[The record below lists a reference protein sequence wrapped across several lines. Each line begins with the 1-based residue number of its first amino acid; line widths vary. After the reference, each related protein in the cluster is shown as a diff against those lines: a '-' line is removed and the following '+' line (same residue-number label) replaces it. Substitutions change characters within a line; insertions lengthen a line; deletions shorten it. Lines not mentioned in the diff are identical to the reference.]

1 MIKIQDAYLKSEYA
15 LKRFLYLTVTE
26 VKNVYMSLADMFMK
40 VNIMSMLAYL

>member
-1 MIKIQDAYLKSEYA
+1 MIKIQDTYLKSEFA
-15 LKRFLYLTVTE
+15 LKKNLYLTIIE